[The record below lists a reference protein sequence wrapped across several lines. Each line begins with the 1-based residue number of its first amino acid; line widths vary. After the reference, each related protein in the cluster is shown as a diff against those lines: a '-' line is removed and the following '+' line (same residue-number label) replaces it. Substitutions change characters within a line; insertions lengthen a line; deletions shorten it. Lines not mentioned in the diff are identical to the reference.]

1 MDLAKGYPSGPRAT
15 LGGLIWLPRLID
27 KARARIAGTLGEYTY
42 NCPMDEHFFRFTGI
56 GADAFL
62 EAVRKAPDDAAVLAW
77 VKANRTAISADGI
90 AGFNAMLVGLG
101 PDAPDP
107 KTGLKTWCDFI
118 DRDEGRI

>member
-1 MDLAKGYPSGPRAT
+1 M
-15 LGGLIWLPRLID
+15 IWLPRLID
-27 KARARIAGTLGEYTY
+27 KARARLAGTLGEYTY
-42 NCPMDEHFFRFTGI
+42 NCPMDGHFFTFTGI
-56 GADAFL
+56 HADAFL

-77 VKANRTAISADGI
+77 VKANSHAVTADGI
-90 AGFNAMLVGLG
+90 AWFNAMLVGQG